1 MVGKRKETRRA
12 KCSGDSNKKRGRSR
26 GEYKLRRASS
36 VASVSTWSQYFLCR
50 RGMRAVIYDIQRTIS
65 IIE

>member
-26 GEYKLRRASS
+26 GEYKLRRASN
-36 VASVSTWSQYFLCR
+36 VASVL
-50 RGMRAVIYDIQRTIS
+50 GPS
-65 IIE
+65 IFCAEGDCVR